1 MLTRTLAVALA
12 KDGIRVNAVCP
23 GPIDSTPLWAGVL
36 ARNPEIVPD
45 DYVRMNKD
53 VRPIKRL
60 GTPEEMAHA
69 ALFLVSPEASYI
81 TGVALPVDGGGAT
94 S

>member
-1 MLTRTLAVALA
+1 VALA
-12 KDGIRVNAVCP
+12 GDGIRVNAVCP
-23 GPIDSTPLWAGVL
+23 GPIDSTPLWSGVL

-45 DYVRMNKD
+45 EYARMNMQ

-60 GTPEEMAHA
+60 GTPQEMAHA

-81 TGVALPVDGGGAT
+81 TGAALPVDGGGAM